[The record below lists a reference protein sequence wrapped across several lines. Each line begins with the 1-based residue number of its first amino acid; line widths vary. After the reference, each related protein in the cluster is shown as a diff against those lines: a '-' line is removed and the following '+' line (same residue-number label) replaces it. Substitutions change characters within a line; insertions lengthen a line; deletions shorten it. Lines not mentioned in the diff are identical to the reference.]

1 MDKNVYRSELES
13 VRFTE
18 SGKAALTDALMQGK
32 ELPVRHRRN
41 PWLKRGMAAGLA
53 ALLLIGTAAAVTV
66 SLWDNYFGSLDQGQQ
81 TVVETLSGSLPAAV
95 TSNGATMTPL
105 DAFGAKGELYLM
117 LEVEAPAGT
126 TLPVL
131 DEEDAVYWISG
142 GVEPETRM
150 RLETP
155 EGQEA
160 EEISYSTDVTC
171 LEDPDPTDNKIT
183 LVVHISA
190 DQDLAG
196 LTLQI
201 PGLWK
206 WWTDNTF
213 TPVFTGDFA
222 FSISRDM
229 GEESV
234 VSLNVD
240 GVTTQTSW
248 GPITLKTL
256 ELSPLGVRWSYQID
270 EVTAQAAQEAE
281 QAASEEPPAAIAWDE
296 EGNPVAMQVEITPS
310 APLSV
315 VLKDGTEVAT
325 SSGFTSE
332 ENGIQNCSGGFPSP
346 VDLSQVDHLL
356 WGETKIPLR

>member
-1 MDKNVYRSELES
+1 MDKNVYQSELES

-18 SGKAALTDALMQGK
+18 SGKAALTDALVQGK

-41 PWLKRGMAAGLA
+41 PWLKRGVAAGLA
-53 ALLLIGTAAAVTV
+53 AVLLIGTAAAVTV

-105 DAFGAKGELYLM
+105 DAFGAEGELYLM

-131 DEEDAVYWISG
+131 DEEDAVYWLSG
-142 GVEPETRM
+142 GVAPETRM

-155 EGQEA
+155 EGQET

-171 LEDPDPTDNKIT
+171 LEDPDPADNRIT
-183 LVVHISA
+183 LVVNISA

-196 LTLQI
+196 LTLRI

-213 TPVFTGDFA
+213 TPIFTGDFE
-222 FSISRDM
+222 FPISQNM

-234 VSLNVD
+234 VPLNVD
-240 GVTTQTSW
+240 GVTTRTPW

-256 ELSPLGVRWSYQID
+256 ELSPLGIRWSYQID
-270 EVTAQAAQEAE
+270 EATAQAAQEAE
-281 QAASEEPPAAIAWDE
+281 QAAAEEPPAAMAWDE
-296 EGNPVAMQVEITPS
+296 DGNSVGMQVGITPS

-315 VLKDGTEVAT
+315 VMQDGTEVQA
-325 SSGFTSE
+325 
-332 ENGIQNCSGGFPSP
+332 SGGFCGEKNGIRVCSGSFQTP
-346 VDLSQVDHLL
+346 VDLSQADHLL